1 VRGLWAYFLHI
12 PSQDPSAAVD
22 EITLRWN
29 RIVIAAMALMA
40 ASWGAITGG
49 ALLYLKFQRGVENI
63 SWADT
68 LLPSRWQN
76 VTVALGNHHVQEAEA
91 SLKDRDPV
99 TAPRLFRSGLAKSP
113 GNLTGRIDL
122 ARLYV
127 GARRPDLARDLLLK
141 DLPRFASDA
150 DYLRTALS
158 FLIEFQFDSELQSVA
173 GELMRHPSPRVREQ
187 GALHAATVALH
198 RGNYDA
204 AENIL
209 RTHRLDQSPEGTLLL
224 ARADFERGFA
234 DLALTRIAPLL
245 ADSPSRGPALELVA
259 QILTQQGRTADLSRT
274 ATLSLTHD
282 PLSPTPRLQILRQ
295 LHSAHRADELA
306 RETDRFM
313 ELFASDPDALLALG
327 DFAANTSNPAL
338 ARRIQ
343 QTFARQKWS
352 PDAPA
357 LLYAEACIAAG
368 RHAEGI
374 VELDRYLQE
383 NPSAGLRYGPAFDGL
398 RTVALF
404 GLNRD
409 DDARLQLEHLLA
421 QPNLRA
427 ENLSAVANRLLA
439 LGRPEAARLALT
451 RAVNL
456 DPLNQS
462 ALGILVRLE
471 AEQGQLDALPA
482 HLRRFLAMRRPSHDI
497 LAFVYRRLG
506 SDLNLLHP
514 AQPALLAQL
523 RQHVGREITQA
534 PAVAP

>member
-1 VRGLWAYFLHI
+1 MRGFWAYFLHG
-12 PSQDPSAAVD
+12 SYD
-22 EITLRWN
+22 ENSETADTVRLRWG
-29 RIVIAAMALMA
+29 RITIAAGILAISMWLGATGTA
-40 ASWGAITGG
+40 AAYFRYLRGIEEVSWG
-49 ALLYLKFQRGVENI
+49 
-63 SWADT
+63 DT
-68 LLPSRWQN
+68 LLPTHWRN
-76 VTVALGNHHVQEAEA
+76 VAIAMGNHYVRQAEDA
-91 SLKDRDPV
+91 LKQGDPI
-99 TAPRLFRSGLAKSP
+99 AALRLFRAGLAKSP
-113 GNLTGRIDL
+113 ANLHGRLAL

-127 GARRPDLARDLLLK
+127 GAKRPDLARDLLIQH
-141 DLPRFASDA
+141 LPRFANDA
-150 DYLRTALS
+150 DYLRAALS
-158 FLIEFQFDSELQSVA
+158 FLLEFQFDSELQAVA
-173 GELMRHPSPRVREQ
+173 NELMAHPSPGVRDQ
-187 GALHAATVALH
+187 GAIHAAAVAFH
-198 RGNYDA
+198 RGNFDA

-209 RTHRLDQSPEGTLLL
+209 RRHHLEQSTEGTLLL
-224 ARADFERGFA
+224 ARADYERGFA
-234 DLALTRIAPLL
+234 DLALTRLTPLL
-245 ADSPSRGPALELVA
+245 EDTPGRGPALELVA
-259 QILTQQGRTADLSRT
+259 QIHSQKGRGDELARAT
-274 ATLSLTHD
+274 TLSLAND
-282 PLSPTPRLQILRQ
+282 PLSPAPRLQLLRQ
-295 LHSAHRADELA
+295 LHTEHRTDELA

-313 ELFASDPDALLALG
+313 ALFASDANALLALG

-343 QTFARQKWS
+343 QTFARQKWN

-357 LLYAEACIAAG
+357 LLYAEACISAG

-462 ALGILVRLE
+462 ALGLLVRLE
-471 AEQGQLDALPA
+471 AEQGQLDTLPA
-482 HLRRFLAMRRPSHDI
+482 HLRHFLAMRRPSHDI

-514 AQPALLAQL
+514 DQPALLAEL
-523 RQHVGREITQA
+523 RQHVGREITQS
-534 PAVAP
+534 PASVP